1 MKTLENEAAK
11 LKAKMMENI
20 PKQKANDEK
29 FKELRLNEIKLTE
42 ERKAYEI
49 ENKSLKLKINS
60 LKEKNAIQHTKIES
74 IKTNLDIEK
83 NLTDHLLDSCRNH
96 HLVQLDELKEEKT
109 HLLNCLER
117 KNKKINDFKKIL
129 NLFPQKDIE
138 EKKREIAIA
147 DDKIKQACKK
157 SQRKELS
164 LQTSQTNSKEKQ
176 ITANISETTPET
188 NLNCSPEVLTEKSK
202 QIAVDMPVKTSVH
215 CPSKKSEVDVAR
227 KEVSLNLNN
236 KNDKSYESSK
246 QSHSKTDYSKASD
259 KQVKKRNFSPSY
271 TMVQTNGLET
281 PQKGNF

>member
-11 LKAKMMENI
+11 LKAKMMKII

-49 ENKSLKLKINS
+49 ENKSLKLEINS

-74 IKTNLDIEK
+74 IKTSLDIEK

-96 HLVQLDELKEEKT
+96 LVELKELKEEKE

-129 NLFPQKDIE
+129 DSFPKKDVE

-147 DDKIKQACKK
+147 DDKIKQACEK

-164 LQTSQTNSKEKQ
+164 LQTSQTNYKEKQ

-215 CPSKKSEVDVAR
+215 CPFKKSEVGVAT

-236 KNDKSYESSK
+236 KNNKSYESSK

-259 KQVKKRNFSPSY
+259 KQVKKRNFCPSY